1 MKLLNV
7 FLVCLVLMS
16 LSGMVLATDE
26 ESSLSSSSS
35 SSTSTSSSQY
45 SSTSKAS
52 SSTSSSSSQ
61 YASSTS
67 VESSSSIES
76 SSSQESSSSESSIFA
91 TTTLVD
97 CADEYVLTCMEL
109 DGNETGCEDAYTI
122 FYRDEAV
129 FMNCEYA
136 EELCDPSGE
145 YEECTVGS
153 IPSCQENVADSC
165 DILFTEEECESSYVD
180 SDGYY
185 YDCGWIYGTCYMG
198 YQECEVTLPECQ
210 SEYSFGCPLI
220 NDSEDCSNAY
230 YEGEGGTYNCEWI
243 IGEGEYCWFGGACE
257 KLVYEQCNS
266 NDVVDCYE
274 LLNETACNAAYIEG
288 RDDYGWNCL
297 WWEGEWSGCYYAE
310 SCHEGSPVTTTLPP
324 MEEIGNTIEGSVD
337 MFAAIVTVII
347 AIVPILIIIAVVA
360 FLVGSIETV
369 GRKVDG
375 KL

>member
-1 MKLLNV
+1 MKIYNV
-7 FLVCLVLMS
+7 FLACLVLMS
-16 LSGMVLATDE
+16 LSGMVLGTDE
-26 ESSLSSSSS
+26 ESSLFSSSSS
-35 SSTSTSSSQY
+35 SSVRST
-45 SSTSKAS
+45 
-52 SSTSSSSSQ
+52 TSSSSS
-61 YASSTS
+61 S
-67 VESSSSIES
+67 SSSSISTSSSEYSSSVIESSS

-91 TTTLVD
+91 TTTLID
-97 CADEYVLTCMEL
+97 CNAEYVLSCMAL
-109 DGNETGCEDAYTI
+109 DGNETGCENAYTI
-122 FYRDEAV
+122 FYREEAA
-129 FMNCEYA
+129 FINCEYA
-136 EELCDPSGE
+136 EELCNPNGE

-220 NDSEDCSNAY
+220 NDPEDCSNAY

-243 IGEGEYCWFGGACE
+243 IGEGEYCWFGDACE
-257 KLVYEQCNS
+257 KIVYEQCNS
-266 NDVVDCYE
+266 EAETDCYE
-274 LLNETACNAAYIEG
+274 LLNETACNAAYVEG

-297 WWEGEWSGCYYAE
+297 WYEGEGSACYYAE

-347 AIVPILIIIAVVA
+347 AIVPIFIIIAVVA